1 MVGSEMILA
10 GRGAAKAIPW
20 VEIRCLEKQVDKQ
33 PKQGTTV
40 MLRLWRS

>member
-20 VEIRCLEKQVDKQ
+20 VEIRCLEKQVDMQ
-33 PKQGTTV
+33 PKAGTNV
-40 MLRLWRS
+40 MLWLWKS